1 MDNTPLSLPATR
13 LLIWT
18 TPKGLTRDK
27 LVSADALGTE
37 VRKLRDRGCRNI
49 CCL

>member
-1 MDNTPLSLPATR
+1 MDNTPFSLPATR

>member
-1 MDNTPLSLPATR
+1 MNGYNTPALR

-27 LVSADALGTE
+27 LVSAADLGTE
-37 VRKLRDRGCRNI
+37 LRKLQARGCRNI